1 MMSRKKKLRKVEI
14 ISNYLKHPEGSCL
27 ISVGETKVICTATI
41 EEKVPFWLKG
51 EEKGWITAEYSL
63 LPRSTHSRVP
73 REAVRGKQSGRTH
86 EIQRLIGRALRS
98 VVDLKALG
106 ERVITIDCDVIQ
118 ADGGTRCASIT
129 GGFVALKLAIEK
141 LIENKKLEKSPIKE
155 SVAAVSVGI
164 VDEIAVL
171 DLDYEM
177 DSRAE
182 VDMNI
187 VMTESG
193 KFVEIQGTGEEYSFS
208 MEQLNE
214 MISLAKVG
222 IEKLINAQK
231 K

>member
-1 MMSRKKKLRKVEI
+1 MMSRKNKLRKVEI
-14 ISNYLKHPEGSCL
+14 INNYLKHPEGSCL

-155 SVAAVSVGI
+155 SVAAISVGI